1 MYVTSSLL
9 GGLSKFWM
17 FFKAETVY
25 FRFFNF
31 STLLTWIFPVWETE
45 SEHSEPKSAQ
55 IGKFHCLGG
64 KIIAEI
70 MFVDCIFATKHV
82 PVVSKTV

>member
-31 STLLTWIFPVWETE
+31 STLLTWIFPACEPE
-45 SEHSEPKSAQ
+45 SEHNDPNSAQ
-55 IGKFHCLGG
+55 IRKYQCLGG
-64 KIIAEI
+64 KVIA
-70 MFVDCIFATKHV
+70 
-82 PVVSKTV
+82 